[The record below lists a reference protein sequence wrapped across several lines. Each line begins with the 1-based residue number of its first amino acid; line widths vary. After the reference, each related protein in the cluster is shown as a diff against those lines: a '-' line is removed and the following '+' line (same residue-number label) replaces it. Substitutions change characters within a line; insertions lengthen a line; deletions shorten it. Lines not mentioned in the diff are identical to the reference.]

1 MNLRYINRNGKL
13 ILQQQSGNALLTY
26 PPQDMWMDVPIIEE
40 KIEAV
45 NPIIEEKIEA
55 VNPIE
60 FWLYYD
66 DYFGWIV
73 SITKPMNYH
82 HHVVEIKKGYKLVSK
97 KDILSAVSESLYDG
111 GHIPYGVLKKLG
123 FTND

>member
-1 MNLRYINRNGKL
+1 MNLRYINRNGKM
-13 ILQQQSGNALLTY
+13 ILQKQSGNILLTN
-26 PPQDMWMDVPIIEE
+26 PPQEMWMDVPIIEE
-40 KIEAV
+40 KV
-45 NPIIEEKIEA
+45 EA

-97 KDILSAVSESLYDG
+97 KDILSAVSEALYDG